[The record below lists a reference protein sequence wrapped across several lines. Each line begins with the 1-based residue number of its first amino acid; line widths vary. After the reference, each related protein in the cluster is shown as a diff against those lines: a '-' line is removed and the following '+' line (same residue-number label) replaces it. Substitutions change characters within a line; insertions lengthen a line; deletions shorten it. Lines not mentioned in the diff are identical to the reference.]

1 VKEKLLEKP
10 EARREELTVENPT
23 PQDQQDATLVAVLTE
38 AVQTLTNERDSLA
51 IQIAEA
57 EHKIIA
63 DVDVA
68 RYECRTA
75 LVNVLQNMVDN
86 DEITKEIAYEI
97 FDRFAGELS
106 KAWKNPF
113 QNTWKVTVTQ
123 NYDEIMV
130 VEGIE
135 ADNEDEAIDDVR
147 NNLTASGIKVM
158 ATLSYEGSANTADEP
173 DVEYE
178 TYDYDL
184 DDFNL
189 SYEAEQE

>member
-1 VKEKLLEKP
+1 M
-10 EARREELTVENPT
+10 ENPT
-23 PQDQQDATLVAVLTE
+23 PQEPQEATLVAVLTE
-38 AVQTLTNERDSLA
+38 AVQTLTNERDSLVTQ
-51 IQIAEA
+51 IQEA
-57 EHKIIA
+57 EHKIMA

-75 LVNVLQNMVDN
+75 LVNVLQNMVEN
-86 DEITKEIAYEI
+86 NEITKEIAYEI

-106 KAWKNPF
+106 KVWKNPF

-130 VEGIE
+130 IEGIE
-135 ADNEDEAIDDVR
+135 ADEEDEAIDDVR

>member
-1 VKEKLLEKP
+1 MKEKLLEKP

>member
-1 VKEKLLEKP
+1 MNEQDQ
-10 EARREELTVENPT
+10 
-23 PQDQQDATLVAVLTE
+23 QDQQDATLVAVLTE

-75 LVNVLQNMVDN
+75 LVTVLEAMVDN

-113 QNTWKVTVTQ
+113 QSTWKVTVTQ